1 MNVSYMSEY
10 FSHFEV
16 VNDIRNELCIMHPDD
31 LEYVLST
38 ILPEGTDINIAVEEI
53 NQWKQETNLD
63 TMKK

>member
-1 MNVSYMSEY
+1 MSEY

-31 LEYVLST
+31 LEYVLNT
-38 ILPEGTDINIAVEEI
+38 ILPEGTDINITVKEI